1 MVDYVIAG
9 GNNYTVVDLGDPDPL
24 TEFPE
29 IFGNENFSYVV
40 SFTQP
45 DATDYLGITVNSKP
59 DWVSATAVSNNQIWI
74 TRDPAYTIFPGE
86 AYVLTQ
92 YPTGYESET
101 VTTVTPGEWELLPN
115 KEDYI
120 LNSWTTPSQE
130 EVSGSYSFTLSYEYL
145 DEGSPTTASVGPNY
159 TQNYVWNVQ
168 NALPGFINSLDQS
181 MPPTDDALL
190 NEYAN
195 TDAPFDT
202 SNTFTSTTELKD
214 LLANTGIDPTEL
226 DNARP

>member
-29 IFGNENFSYVV
+29 IFGNQDFSYVV
-40 SFTQP
+40 SFTQT
-45 DATDYLGITVNSKP
+45 DATDYLGITVDSKP
-59 DWVSATAVSNNQIWI
+59 DWVSATAISNNEVWI

-86 AYVLTQ
+86 AYIVTQ

-101 VTTVTPGEWELLPN
+101 VTSLTPSEFSALPN
-115 KEDYI
+115 KTDYI
-120 LNSWTTPSQE
+120 LSSWTTPSPE

-145 DEGSPTTASVGPNY
+145 DDGSPTTTSVGSTY
-159 TQNYVWNVQ
+159 SQNYVWNVE
-168 NALPGFINSLDQS
+168 NALPDFINSLDES

-195 TDAPFDT
+195 TNAPIDT
-202 SNTFTSTTELKD
+202 SNTFTSTSDLKD
-214 LLANTGIDPTEL
+214 FLANTGIDPTEL
-226 DNARP
+226 DNTRP